1 MPQEM
6 LLNKKDIEREV
17 NILGFLPFFRG
28 EVEGFSI
35 EERIDPDYW
44 FRDEEGGHGVW
55 DWKNDIILDADCAYG
70 KLYGGKAC
78 FVSMEWYPD
87 LVNYRRSK
95 MHPTAD
101 EEQIVATVREHGSL
115 LSRELKKLCG
125 YSGRARR
132 TPRNPIERLVAAETP
147 QKHSDDGRKKGFDG
161 AVTRLQMGC
170 HLLTADF
177 EYNLT
182 RDGRP
187 YGWSIAR
194 YCTPE
199 DYFGAERLRVE
210 RSPEESR
217 RRLADHL
224 ASTLPHA
231 TKAQIER
238 IIN

>member
-1 MPQEM
+1 M
-6 LLNKKDIEREV
+6 LLNRKDVEHEV
-17 NILGFLPFFRG
+17 NRLGFLPFFRG

-35 EERIDPDYW
+35 EERIASEYW
-44 FRDEEGGHGVW
+44 FRDEEGGYGVW

-70 KLYGGKAC
+70 KLYRGKAC

-87 LVNYRRSK
+87 LVNYRRSV
-95 MHPTAD
+95 MTPSAD
-101 EEQIVATVREHGSL
+101 EQLLVSTVKEHGSL

-125 YSGRARR
+125 YTAVRR
-132 TPRNPIERLVAAETP
+132 RPARNPIERLVQAEVP
-147 QKHSDDGRKKGFDG
+147 KARRDDGRKKGFDG

-182 RDGRP
+182 RDGRQ

-199 DYFGAERLRVE
+199 DYFGAERLRVD
-210 RSPEESR
+210 RTPEESR
-217 RRLADHL
+217 QRIVDHL
-224 ASTLPHA
+224 AQMLPHA
-231 TKAQIER
+231 TRAQIDR
-238 IIN
+238 IVNL